1 MNATLETTVRDRIN
15 HWRQEGLPGY
25 DALAVEADA
34 LATLAKDPGTRPLW
48 KAPPLLLTATLDDAL
63 GQGLTVIHRF
73 ADAVGLQRR
82 HLGLTVSA
90 DTIIAACREEAPALL
105 GMTVLQFDSEE
116 DLARIRREIPTQVR
130 MVCGGPLFK
139 ADPDLAERC
148 GIDFVAGSVGA
159 FLEYLLD
166 NREALDA
173 TL

>member
-1 MNATLETTVRDRIN
+1 MNKDLQTPIRDLIAR
-15 HWRQEGLPGY
+15 WRQAGLPGY
-25 DALAVEADA
+25 DALAAEADA
-34 LATLAKDPGTRPLW
+34 LYTLREAQATLPLW
-48 KAPPLLLTATLDDAL
+48 KIPPRLLTATLDDAL

-73 ADAVGLQRR
+73 ADALGLQLH

-90 DTIIAACREEAPALL
+90 DTIITACCAEAPALL

-116 DLARIRREIPTQVR
+116 DLARIRQEIPPQVR

-148 GIDFVAGSVGA
+148 GIDFVASSVGS

-166 NREALDA
+166 HREALDA
-173 TL
+173 GL